1 MPHLI
6 IDDSYDVVF
15 NPTASDWDNAKQT
28 AGTAQKDI
36 LGVRYWLTK
45 KAGSESYSFEGVGN
59 YAGGV
64 FTDIHAIYMS
74 PEELDVLAHSPAYFP
89 YGFDLIKGID
99 TAYSDAETALK
110 NEVLTT
116 LQYLLLKESSL
127 SSAMAQAYTAMSA
140 AMSAVNVLDFQNAY
154 IHLGEVPTPT
164 GSLTVQIKTDI
175 LSILE
180 EHLKKYP
187 R

>member
-1 MPHLI
+1 MI
-6 IDDSYDVVF
+6 IDMPYFVVF
-15 NPTASDWDNAKQT
+15 NPTASDWDNVEQT
-28 AGTAQKDI
+28 VETAQKDI
-36 LGVRYWLTK
+36 LGVRYLLTK
-45 KAGSESYSFEGVGN
+45 KAGSESYNFEGVGN

-64 FTDIHAIYMS
+64 FVDIPALYMS
-74 PEELDVLAHSPAYFP
+74 PYDLDILAHSPAYCP
-89 YGFDLIKGID
+89 CGFDMIKGID

-110 NEVLTT
+110 NDVLTT

-127 SSAMAQAYTAMSA
+127 SSAMAQAYTAMA
-140 AMSAVNVLDFQNAY
+140 DALDAVNFLDFQNAY

-164 GSLTVQIKTDI
+164 GSLTAQIKTDI

>member
-1 MPHLI
+1 MEHI
-6 IDDSYDVVF
+6 INKAYFAVF
-15 NPTASDWDNAKQT
+15 NPTASDFDNSNET
-28 AGTAQKDI
+28 SETAQKDL

-45 KAGSESYSFEGVGN
+45 KAGSESYNFKGVGN

-64 FTDIHAIYMS
+64 FVDIPAIFMS
-74 PEELDVLAHSPAYFP
+74 PEELDILAHSPAYCP
-89 YGFDLIKGID
+89 YGKGID
-99 TAYSDAETALK
+99 TAYSDAETTLK
-110 NEVLTT
+110 NQTLTT

-127 SSAMAQAYTAMSA
+127 SSAVAQAYTAMSA
-140 AMSAVNVLDFQNAY
+140 ALDAVKVLDFQNAY

-164 GSLTVQIKTDI
+164 GSLTAQIKTDI

>member
-6 IDDSYDVVF
+6 IDNPYNVVF

-28 AGTAQKDI
+28 VGTAQKDT

-45 KAGSESYSFEGVGN
+45 KTGSESYSFEGVGN

-64 FTDIHAIYMS
+64 FVDIPAIFMS
-74 PEELDVLAHSPAYFP
+74 PEELDILAHSPAYCP
-89 YGFDLIKGID
+89 YGFEDIKGIN

-110 NEVLTT
+110 NDVLTT

-140 AMSAVNVLDFQNAY
+140 ALDAVKVLDFQNAY

-164 GSLTVQIKTDI
+164 GSLTAQIKTDI

-180 EHLKKYP
+180 EHLKKYT